1 MSEIETLREI
11 VKKVDERLEDKDMVR
26 ELAMKSS
33 RAIRRISKNV
43 IQDIHRDKDK
53 EISLKDAQEEINKLK
68 SIIEGHPEL
77 HHSGFLRNGYQ
88 EYAEAHILLS
98 ISEGKKPKTPEEL
111 DITPSAYV
119 LGLADVVGELRR
131 MILDSLTEE
140 DIKRAKKLHEKME
153 DVKDMIMD
161 FDYPNAIVPIRN
173 KQDTARALVEKTRGD
188 IANSV
193 RNEKLT
199 EKMDELM
206 DELE

>member
-11 VKKVDERLEDKDMVR
+11 VEEVDEELEDKDMVR

-43 IQDIHRDKDK
+43 IQDIHRDEASDV
-53 EISLKDAQEEINKLK
+53 SLKEVQKEINKLK
-68 SIIEGHPEL
+68 SIIEGHSEL

-98 ISEGKKPKTPEEL
+98 IYEGKEPKDPDEL
-111 DITPSAYV
+111 DITPSSYV

-131 MILDSLTEE
+131 MILDSLTEGE
-140 DIKRAKKLHEKME
+140 IERAKELHKNME
-153 DVKDMIMD
+153 DVKDMIMSI
-161 FDYPNAIVPIRN
+161 DYPNAIVPIRN
-173 KQDTARALVEKTRGD
+173 KQDTARTLVEKTRGD

-193 RNEKLT
+193 RNKELK
-199 EKMDELM
+199 EKMDELI
-206 DELE
+206 DELD

>member
-11 VKKVDERLEDKDMVR
+11 VEEADEELEDKDMVR

-43 IQDIHRDKDK
+43 IQDIHRDKANDA
-53 EISLKDAQEEINKLK
+53 SLKDVQEEINKLK

-98 ISEGKKPKTPEEL
+98 ISEGKEPKDPDGL
-111 DITPSAYV
+111 DITPSSYV

-131 MILDSLTEE
+131 MILDALTEGE
-140 DIKRAKKLHEKME
+140 IKRAKELHKKME

-161 FDYPNAIVPIRN
+161 IDYPNAIVPIRN
-173 KQDTARALVEKTRGD
+173 KQDTARTLVEKTRGD

-193 RNEKLT
+193 RNEKLK
-199 EKMDELM
+199 EKMDELI
-206 DELE
+206 DELD